1 MALMMASLYEALRDA
16 GSGDEQA
23 RKAAEE
29 VAGYENRFQKMET
42 DLALLKW
49 MVGFQ
54 IAISAAILLILF
66 A

>member
-16 GSGDEQA
+16 GSSDDQA

-29 VAGYENRFQKMET
+29 VAGYENRFSKMET

-49 MVGFQ
+49 MIGFNL
-54 IAISAAILLILF
+54 ALTTAVLFKLF